1 MNRNKFVRTIRKS
14 GTSFAIN
21 IPPEIIQLLK
31 LKEGDIVEVEIKKLE
46 SKDMK

>member
-21 IPPEIIQLLK
+21 IPPEIVRILN
-31 LKEGDIVEVEIKKLE
+31 LKEKEIVEVEIKKLKVK
-46 SKDMK
+46 SIK